1 MMKRTTFL
9 IAALLLLI
17 LANVLMMSAAS
28 PAFLA
33 TGEGF
38 ANHMSTYSRGREG
51 FRGSAREGFRG
62 AREGFRGA
70 REGFSNYGPTAGGA
84 KDAYEK
90 IGAFDGIALQTGTDS
105 KWRATAPNEPL
116 AGPKVELGED
126 QLFIFKNNQCKPEC
140 CDSSFSCDGGCVCTT
155 PDQRE
160 FINTR
165 GGNRTR
171 PESGV

>member
-17 LANVLMMSAAS
+17 LANVLMMATAS
-28 PAFLA
+28 PAFMA
-33 TGEGF
+33 SGEGF
-38 ANHMSTYSRGREG
+38 VGHMSRSASR
-51 FRGSAREGFRG
+51 A
-62 AREGFRGA
+62 
-70 REGFSNYGPTAGGA
+70 EGFSNYAPSAAGA
-84 KDAYEK
+84 KDKYEK
-90 IGAFDGIALQTGTDS
+90 IGAFDGITLETGTDS

-116 AGPKVELGED
+116 RGPKVELGED
-126 QLFIFKNNQCKPEC
+126 NLFIFKNNQCKPEC
-140 CDSSFSCDGGCVCTT
+140 CGASYSCDGGCVCTT

-160 FINTR
+160 MINTR

>member
-17 LANVLMMSAAS
+17 LANVLMMSTAS

-38 ANHMSTYSRGREG
+38 VGHMANRKDG
-51 FRGSAREGFRG
+51 FRGSRG
-62 AREGFRGA
+62 SRS
-70 REGFSNYGPTAGGA
+70 EGFSNYGSSAGGA
-84 KDAYEK
+84 KDSYEK
-90 IGAFDGIALQTGTDS
+90 IGAFDGIALETGTDS
-105 KWRATAPNEPL
+105 KWRGTAPNEPL
-116 AGPKVELGED
+116 RGPKVD
-126 QLFIFKNNQCKPEC
+126 VDDNNLFIFKNNQCKPEC
-140 CDSSFSCDGGCVCTT
+140 CDSSYSCDGGCVCTT

-160 FINTR
+160 LINTR